1 MSITDDT
8 TTFTVTPVDADATAD
23 EGPRTY
29 TQEEL
34 DTRVRDALDLA
45 REAHSRQEIE
55 LRSRIERAEQ
65 AHRDDISLIGESLQQ
80 EAANRSWCSEYDEVV
95 QTINQ
100 RLTVELP
107 TRERDYDVTV
117 IARVTIRVQATDEDS
132 ARNAAAEIAS
142 NLESRVDGMGGVH
155 TSSWESSHDYEVD
168 EA

>member
-1 MSITDDT
+1 MTTDT
-8 TTFTVTPVDADATAD
+8 TSSATPVDAVATPD

-45 REAHSRQEIE
+45 REAHSRLADD
-55 LRSRIERAEQ
+55 LRTQVERAQEQ
-65 AHRDDISLIGESLQQ
+65 HREDIATIGHELLV
-80 EAANRSWCSEYDEVV
+80 EASNRSWCGEYDEVV
-95 QTINQ
+95 ERVN
-100 RLTVELP
+100 RDLFVELP

-132 ARNAAAEIAS
+132 ARIMAREIAG
-142 NLESRVDGMGGVH
+142 NAESRVDNTDGVH